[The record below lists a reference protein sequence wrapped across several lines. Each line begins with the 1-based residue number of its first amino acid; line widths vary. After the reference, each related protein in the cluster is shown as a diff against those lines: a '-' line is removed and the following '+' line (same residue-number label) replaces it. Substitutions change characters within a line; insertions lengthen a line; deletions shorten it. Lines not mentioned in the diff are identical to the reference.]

1 VFSNEEGLSY
11 RDQGSVL
18 ARVESARVLA
28 GDESPTSIIASED
41 PCVRRPCGGPRV
53 LHCSACDRTHQDL
66 ALVHSGA

>member
-1 VFSNEEGLSY
+1 MFSDEEGLSY

-18 ARVESARVLA
+18 AGVESARVPP
-28 GDESPTSIIASED
+28 GDESPSIIASED